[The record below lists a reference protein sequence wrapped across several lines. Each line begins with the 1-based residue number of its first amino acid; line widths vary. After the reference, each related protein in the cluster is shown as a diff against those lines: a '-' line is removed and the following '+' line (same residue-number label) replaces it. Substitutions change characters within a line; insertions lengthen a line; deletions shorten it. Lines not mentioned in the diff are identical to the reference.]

1 MQQQKIINKLLK
13 RIEEKQKKEEYG
25 EILIIFEKGVI
36 KKINYETSE
45 IVKEEANEYK
55 KQISE

>member
-25 EILIIFEKGVI
+25 EILIILEKFNNKIEELTKEFE
-36 KKINYETSE
+36 NL
-45 IVKEEANEYK
+45 
-55 KQISE
+55 

>member
-45 IVKEEANEYK
+45 ILKEE
-55 KQISE
+55 

>member
-1 MQQQKIINKLLK
+1 MQQEKTINKLLK

-25 EILIIFEKGVI
+25 EILIIFEKSLI

-45 IVKEEANEYK
+45 IVKEE
-55 KQISE
+55 

>member
-1 MQQQKIINKLLK
+1 MQQEKTINKLLK

-25 EILIIFEKGVI
+25 EILIIFEKGKI

-55 KQISE
+55 KHISE